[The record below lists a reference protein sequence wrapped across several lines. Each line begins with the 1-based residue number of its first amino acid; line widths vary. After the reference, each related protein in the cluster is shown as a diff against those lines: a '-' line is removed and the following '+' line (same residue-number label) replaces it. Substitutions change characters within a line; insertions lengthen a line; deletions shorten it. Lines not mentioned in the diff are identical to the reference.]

1 MVSESNLPMY
11 YSPTAV
17 GAGLNE
23 RPARE
28 DGAGLRQNEWLDD
41 GTARQRVGVG
51 MFRAVDL
58 QVPVT
63 EWGIDEGAMVRL
75 LRILRI
81 LPGPEVPAGETHQ
94 AGGDLLGLLKLQE
107 GVEQVGVQFLLG
119 GRTE

>member
-1 MVSESNLPMY
+1 
-11 YSPTAV
+11 
-17 GAGLNE
+17 
-23 RPARE
+23 
-28 DGAGLRQNEWLDD
+28 
-41 GTARQRVGVG
+41 

-63 EWGIDEGAMVRL
+63 EWGIDKGAMVRL
-75 LRILRI
+75 LRILRV

-94 AGGDLLGLLKLQE
+94 TGGDLPGLLKLQE